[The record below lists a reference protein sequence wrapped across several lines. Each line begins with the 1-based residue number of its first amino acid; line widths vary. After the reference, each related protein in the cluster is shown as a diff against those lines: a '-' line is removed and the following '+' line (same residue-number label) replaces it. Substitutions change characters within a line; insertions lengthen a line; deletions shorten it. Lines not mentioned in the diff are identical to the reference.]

1 MAKAKWQLQEAK
13 NRFPEVIRRARS
25 EGPQVITLH
34 GADAAVVV
42 SAKDFARLSK
52 RKGRLVE
59 FFRKSPLVGVD
70 LDVSRSRDTGRDI
83 KL

>member
-1 MAKAKWQLQEAK
+1 MSTAKWQLQEAK
-13 NRFPEVIRRARS
+13 NRLSEVVRKARS

-34 GADAAVVV
+34 GTDAAVVV
-42 SAKDFARLSK
+42 STKDFDRMSK

-59 FFRKSPLVGVD
+59 FFRKSPMAGVD
-70 LDVSRSRDTGRDI
+70 LDLKRIRDTGRKI

>member
-1 MAKAKWQLQEAK
+1 MSGLKWQLQEAK
-13 NRFPEVIRRARS
+13 NRLSEVVRKARS

-42 SAKDFARLSK
+42 SAQDFVKLSR
-52 RKGRLVE
+52 RKGKLVD

-70 LDVSRSRDTGRDI
+70 LDLKRSRDPGRKID
-83 KL
+83 L